1 MELIIR
7 FINGKFR
14 TYTEVKSPDGY
25 CFYDVDAQ
33 DRNYMESISTP
44 MLNEDDIKRK
54 FILVEG
60 DAEMLNE
67 ELQNSKKINMNL
79 PNE

>member
-14 TYTEVKSPDGY
+14 TYTEVKSPEGY

-33 DRNYMESISTP
+33 DRNYMESISTSI
-44 MLNEDDIKRK
+44 LNEQELKRK
-54 FILVEG
+54 FVLVKG
-60 DAEMLNE
+60 NAE
-67 ELQNSKKINMNL
+67 ELNNENIN
-79 PNE
+79 

>member
-14 TYTEVKSPDGY
+14 TYTEVKSPEGY

-33 DRNYMESISTP
+33 DRNYMESISTSI
-44 MLNEDDIKRK
+44 LNEQELKRK
-54 FILVEG
+54 FVLVKG
-60 DAEMLNE
+60 NAE
-67 ELQNSKKINMNL
+67 ELN
-79 PNE
+79 NENTN

>member
-14 TYTEVKSPDGY
+14 TYTEVKSPEGY

-33 DRNYMESISTP
+33 DRNYMESISTSI
-44 MLNEDDIKRK
+44 LNEQELKRK
-54 FILVEG
+54 FILVKG
-60 DAEMLNE
+60 NAE
-67 ELQNSKKINMNL
+67 ELN
-79 PNE
+79 NENTN